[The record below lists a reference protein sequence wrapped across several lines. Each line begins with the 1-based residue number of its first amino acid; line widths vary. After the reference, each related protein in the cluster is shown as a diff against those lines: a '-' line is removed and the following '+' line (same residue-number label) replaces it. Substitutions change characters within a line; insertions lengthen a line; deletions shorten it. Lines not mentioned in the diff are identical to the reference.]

1 MTFPHPTHPVVVRA
15 QDLGDEPGNP
25 APELAAAAIS
35 VLLELEA
42 SLLSSQE
49 ALLARDLAG
58 VEQGTREQVRL
69 QRAFEI
75 LRPWDAAQTSSELR
89 ATAMRILHLGRVQ
102 AALLDRAQRSLRM
115 ISNLLAGP
123 EASYGPPLCGS
134 DINPGHREI
143 GPTERTTEERDQ
155 CPA

>member
-1 MTFPHPTHPVVVRA
+1 
-15 QDLGDEPGNP
+15 
-25 APELAAAAIS
+25 
-35 VLLELEA
+35 LLELEA

-58 VEQGTREQVRL
+58 VEQGTCEQVRL
-69 QRAFEI
+69 QRALEI
-75 LRPWDAAQTSSELR
+75 LRPCEAAQTSDSERTRASSELR
-89 ATAMRILHLGRVQ
+89 AAAIRILHLGRVQ

-143 GPTERTTEERDQ
+143 GPTERTTKEPDQ